1 MKKLLPILFFALG
14 SLAQT
19 FAQTDK
25 DYKDLLTLFVSEKYD
40 KCLYKAEGYTLKDET
55 KKDPLPYMFMSRCYF
70 EMSKRDQY
78 KEKFPDAFKNAMK
91 YISKYGQKDKERKY
105 AAEYE
110 DFFSDLRLAA
120 MLEAESMMDA
130 LKYTKA
136 KTLYDQITDM
146 DPNDAGAYLM
156 LGVSQHLMK
165 AKKESELS
173 IKTART
179 ILTDKKA
186 STAKEQLS
194 LMRDAITKYAT
205 ILNDAGN
212 KTSAKEW
219 LDLGMEYLKDDKEYK
234 VTYDMIAG

>member
-1 MKKLLPILFFALG
+1 MKKLLPILFFILG
-14 SLAQT
+14 FFSQS

-25 DYKDLLTLFVSEKYD
+25 DYKDLLTMFVSEKYE
-40 KCLYKAEGYTLKDET
+40 KCLYKAEAYTIKDET
-55 KKDPLPYMFMSRCYF
+55 KKDPLPYMFASRCYF
-70 EMSKRDQY
+70 EMSKRDEF
-78 KEKFPDAFKNAMK
+78 KEKYPDAFKNAMK

-105 AAEYE
+105 ASEYE

-136 KTLYDQITDM
+136 KTIYDQITDM
-146 DPNDAGAYLM
+146 DPNDSGAFLM
-156 LGVSQHLMK
+156 LGVAQHLMK

-173 IKTART
+173 FKAART
-179 ILTDKKA
+179 ILTEKKA
-186 STAKEQLS
+186 SVAKEQLN
-194 LMRDAITKYAT
+194 LMRDSITRYAT

-212 KTSAKEW
+212 KTAAKEW
-219 LDLGMEYLKDDKEYK
+219 LDLGMEYLKDDKEFK